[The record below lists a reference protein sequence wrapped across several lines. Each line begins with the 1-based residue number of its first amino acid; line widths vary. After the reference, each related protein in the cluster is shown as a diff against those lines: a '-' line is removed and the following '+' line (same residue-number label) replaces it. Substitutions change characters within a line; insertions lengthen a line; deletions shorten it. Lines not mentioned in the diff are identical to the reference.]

1 MSPGTPVSVYTLRPM
16 PPLSAVIITQDEERD
31 LPAALD
37 SVRFCD
43 EVLVVDS
50 GSADRTRE
58 LAQAAGARVVIH
70 TPWPG
75 FRDQRNYAVLAATHD
90 WVLALDADERVTPA
104 LRDEICRLRDRGFG
118 MAGYRI
124 PRVVRYLGRWVRG
137 TDWYPDPQLR
147 LFDRR
152 RGRWGGELVHES
164 VEVTGPVGRLH
175 AELEHF
181 PYADVSDHM
190 IKIDSYTTLWARQS
204 LGKRRVPGGLE
215 MVLTS
220 LWAFLRNYVMK
231 RGVRLGHVGVTV
243 SMLNAYYTYAKLAK
257 LRELAERNEAPPVA

>member
-1 MSPGTPVSVYTLRPM
+1 M
-16 PPLSAVIITQDEERD
+16 PALSAVIITQDEERD
-31 LPAALD
+31 LPAALE

-50 GSADRTRE
+50 GSEDRTRA
-58 LAQAAGARVVIH
+58 LADASGARVVIH
-70 TPWPG
+70 TPWRG
-75 FRDQRNYAVLAATHD
+75 FRDQRNYAVDAAAHD
-90 WVLALDADERVTPA
+90 WVLALDADERVTPP
-104 LRDEICRLRDRGFG
+104 LREEICQLRDRGFG

-164 VEVTGPVGRLH
+164 VQVDGPVGRLRF
-175 AELEHF
+175 ELEHF
-181 PYADVSDHM
+181 PYADVSEHLT
-190 IKIDSYTTLWARQS
+190 KIDSYTTLWAQQS
-204 LGKRRVPGGLE
+204 LGRRRIPGGLE
-215 MVLTS
+215 MAATS
-220 LWAFLRNYVMK
+220 WWTFLRNYVMK
-231 RGVRLGHVGVTV
+231 RGVLLGHVGMTV

-257 LRELAERNEAPPVA
+257 LRELADRRHASLPS

>member
-1 MSPGTPVSVYTLRPM
+1 M
-16 PPLSAVIITQDEERD
+16 PPLSAVIISHNEERD
-31 LPAALD
+31 LPEALE

-50 GSADRTRE
+50 GSSDRTRE
-58 LAQAAGARVVIH
+58 LAEAAGARVIVH
-70 TPWPG
+70 APWPG
-75 FRDQRNYAVLAATHD
+75 FRDQRNYAVDAAAHE

-104 LRDEICRLRDRGFG
+104 LREEIGRLRDEGFAH
-118 MAGYRI
+118 AGYRI
-124 PRVVRYLGRWVRG
+124 PRVVRYLGCWVRG

-164 VEVTGPVGRLH
+164 VQVDGPVGLLR
-175 AELEHF
+175 AELEHH
-181 PYADVSDHM
+181 PYVNVSEHLL
-190 IKIDSYTTLWARQS
+190 KIDSYTTLWAQQS
-204 LGKRRVPGGLE
+204 LGKRRTPGGLE

-220 LWAFLRNYVMK
+220 LWTFVRNYLIK
-231 RGVRLGHVGVTV
+231 RGALLGHVGVTI

-257 LRELAERNEAPPVA
+257 LRELADQRRGA

>member
-1 MSPGTPVSVYTLRPM
+1 M
-16 PPLSAVIITQDEERD
+16 PALSAVIITQDEERD

-50 GSADRTRE
+50 GSQDRTRD
-58 LAQAAGARVVIH
+58 LAQASGARVVIH
-70 TPWPG
+70 TPWCG
-75 FRDQRNYAVLAATHD
+75 FRDQRNYAVDTAAHE

-104 LRDEICRLRDRGFG
+104 LREEICQLRDQGFG

-137 TDWYPDPQLR
+137 TDWFPDPQLR

-164 VEVTGPVGRLH
+164 VQVDGPVGRLRF
-175 AELEHF
+175 ELEHF
-181 PYADVSDHM
+181 PYADVSDHL
-190 IKIDSYTTLWARQS
+190 IKIDSYTTLWAQQS

-215 MVLTS
+215 MAATS
-220 LWAFLRNYVMK
+220 WWTFVRNYVMK
-231 RGVRLGHVGVTV
+231 RGVLLGHVGMTV

-257 LRELAERNEAPPVA
+257 LRELADRQEASLAT